1 MAAINV
7 PVKGLT
13 GLITIFAYADD
24 AVTTIADV
32 LASIVASD
40 GIAVGNYYNLALVRD
55 TSNDNLTTPT
65 ATLASLNFVGATG
78 TDPFAAGAIVS
89 ETFNNGTQTTIPAT
103 DIFLTTPA
111 STSNAP
117 ASTLQFRQ
125 ELRVSEVATLNRE
138 GGASGNVSL
147 PAYNALNTANLD
159 LLPAKY
165 VGNVATPTATVPL
178 ATSRPWTENGLVT
191 YFNPEIATSG
201 TTIPDQSSESQNGTL
216 VNGTVHDLAAGIFIL
231 DGVNDYI
238 RSADLFALI
247 GNPDTFSASIWVK
260 SSTSGVVLQVANTTA
275 PSLDYY
281 FSAIEFVESAGNPV
295 PYFGLWNGT
304 SITNDT
310 GSALSYDTWYQMV
323 LTYDGTTC
331 KGYIN
336 GSEVASVAVNY
347 DSPYNYGETD
357 QYLLVGAGSLTN
369 MGDGGYLDAD
379 LGEIKIYSDV
389 LSAGEVSNNF
399 NITKTRY
406 GY

>member
-13 GLITIFAYADD
+13 GLITILSVDTAN
-24 AVTTIADV
+24 TIAQV
-32 LASIVASD
+32 ATAASAAE
-40 GIAVGNYYNLALVRD
+40 GLTAGYYEVMALERNPDSNSVDAPTD
-55 TSNDNLTTPT
+55 TI
-65 ATLASLNFVGATG
+65 ASLNFVGASG
-78 TDPFAAGAIVS
+78 TDPFTDID
-89 ETFNNGTQTTIPAT
+89 EDT
-103 DIFLTTPA
+103 DIFYFKP
-111 STSNAP
+111 
-117 ASTLQFRQ
+117 LQAGQTKQYLQ
-125 ELRVSEVATLNRE
+125 EQRTNIAQLKRK
-138 GGASGNVSL
+138 GGPSANVSL

-165 VGNVATPTATVPL
+165 VGNVSTPNSHPDGLVQG
-178 ATSRPWTENGLVT
+178 RPWTETGLVT

-238 RSADLFALI
+238 RSANLFALI
-247 GNPDTFSASIWVK
+247 GNPDTFSAGIWVK
-260 SSTSGVVLQVANTTA
+260 PSTSGVVLQVANTTA